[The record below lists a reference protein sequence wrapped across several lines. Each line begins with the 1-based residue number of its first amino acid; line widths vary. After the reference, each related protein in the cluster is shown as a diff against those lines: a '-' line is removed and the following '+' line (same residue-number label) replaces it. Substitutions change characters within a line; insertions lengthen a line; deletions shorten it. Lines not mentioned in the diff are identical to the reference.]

1 MGLFYNTGSSV
12 AVAAGT
18 NLPFTTLATANTPG
32 AFTHLNPPGQHA
44 VQVNTAGTYY
54 ISYSV
59 PVSTVG
65 QASIVIDPPGA
76 PPAVVGQAGRSR
88 SAAGVH
94 MLVGWTIETLAANTT
109 VGVRNSAAAAFTTS
123 TAAQGG
129 LSGELYL
136 QKVG

>member
-1 MGLFYNTGSSV
+1 M

-18 NLPFTTLATANTPG
+18 NLPFTTVAVANTPG

-59 PVSTVG
+59 PVSTVA

-76 PPAVVGQAGRSR
+76 PPPVVGQAGRSR
-88 SAAGVH
+88 ASAGD
-94 MLVGWTIETLAANTT
+94 MLVGWTIENLAANTT

-123 TAAQGG
+123 SAAQGG